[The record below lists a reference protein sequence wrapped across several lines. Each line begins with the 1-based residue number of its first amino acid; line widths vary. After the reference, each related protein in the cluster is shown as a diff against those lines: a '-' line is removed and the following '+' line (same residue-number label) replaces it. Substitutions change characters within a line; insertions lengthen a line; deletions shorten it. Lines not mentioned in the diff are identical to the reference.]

1 MEALLPKNN
10 GNLLLIESNIN
21 KVQVRCRIQR
31 FSYWQY
37 MIKEI
42 NYINDLKTK
51 LWVIFIQTKITVIL
65 IISLNSLYKCLYQL
79 FILLQK

>member
-21 KVQVRCRIQR
+21 KVQVRCSIQL

-51 LWVIFIQTKITVIL
+51 L
-65 IISLNSLYKCLYQL
+65 
-79 FILLQK
+79 